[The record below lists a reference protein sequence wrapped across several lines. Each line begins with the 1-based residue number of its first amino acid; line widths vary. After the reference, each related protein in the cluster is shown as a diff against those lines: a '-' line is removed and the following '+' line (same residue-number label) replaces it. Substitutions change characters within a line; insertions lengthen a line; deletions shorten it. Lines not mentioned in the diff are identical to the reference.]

1 MSIVYSPF
9 ASELLLVLNEA
20 LPPGAA
26 CERRAR
32 TGPSCPGDAHR
43 AVAPAEAEAAVSAVR
58 SERGLAARPSVRLVL
73 GPRALGRGLAR
84 TGLAVSSVAGA
95 LGAGCEDR
103 ASSGFVPRLQRRE
116 PRPFRTRSADGRRRL
131 KRRRGSWG
139 FPVTSSCCRAQPGR
153 RSVGCLKTTFPI
165 NFGFDKI
172 NKGLRAASAVL
183 ESHLTVLEKFQKSY
197 LNVGRN

>member
-32 TGPSCPGDAHR
+32 TGPSCPGDARR

-58 SERGLAARPSVRLVL
+58 SERGLAACPAVRLVL

-84 TGLAVSSVAGA
+84 TGPAASSVAGA
-95 LGAGCEDR
+95 LGAGREDR
-103 ASSGFVPRLQRRE
+103 ASSGFVPGLQRRE
-116 PRPFRTRSADGRRRL
+116 PRPFRIRNADGRRRL

-139 FPVTSSCCRAQPGR
+139 FPVISSCCRAQPGR
-153 RSVGCLKTTFPI
+153 RSVGCLKKPS
-165 NFGFDKI
+165 
-172 NKGLRAASAVL
+172 R
-183 ESHLTVLEKFQKSY
+183 LTSVSTRLIKVCEQRLQS
-197 LNVGRN
+197 